1 MSTSTSQERLPIA
14 VILCR
19 PEISRN
25 IGAVCRSMA
34 NNNCSDLRII
44 GNKKD
49 YDEEEILRLAIHA
62 GTIWQ
67 QARFF
72 EPSIMALSPEQHG
85 A

>member
-1 MSTSTSQERLPIA
+1 MGNASLQQRLPVA

-34 NNNCSDLRII
+34 NNNCVDLRIV
-44 GNKKD
+44 GNKKT

-62 GTIWQ
+62 GEIWQ
-67 QARFF
+67 EARFF
-72 EPSIMALSPEQHG
+72 EPSIAGLE
-85 A
+85 AAVAD